1 MPTRLRTNDLQFDD
15 NTAQSEAF
23 EVPLW
28 GGYTNE
34 NNVFNSYRSFPTGTK
49 VTHVDTRNTNS
60 GFQGN
65 GSRNFSERYQRTW
78 LKTGS
83 NSWDEIGG

>member
-1 MPTRLRTNDLQFDD
+1 MPTRLRSDALEFNNQSQ
-15 NTAQSEAF
+15 QSEAF
-23 EVPLW
+23 NVPLW

-34 NNVFNSYRSFPTGTK
+34 NNVFNSYSDFPVGTK

-60 GFQGN
+60 GWQGN
-65 GSRNFSERYQRTW
+65 GSRNFSERYQKTW

-83 NSWDEIGG
+83 NNWTEVGG